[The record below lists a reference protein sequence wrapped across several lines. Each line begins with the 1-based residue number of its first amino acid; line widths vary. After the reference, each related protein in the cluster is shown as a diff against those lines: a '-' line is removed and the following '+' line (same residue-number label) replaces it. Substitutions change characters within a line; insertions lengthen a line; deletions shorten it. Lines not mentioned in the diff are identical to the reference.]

1 MTTVPIGCRETRRS
15 EPVSPALLQR
25 SPEVLA
31 DADLLSLAADGCREG
46 FAVLYERHSPML
58 LAMALKMLRNRPD
71 AEEVVQEVFIYAWRR
86 AADYDRNRAAVSS
99 WLVLIVRS
107 RCLDRLRS
115 FQRMDAMLAVVGREA
130 PDAEGPKSYSKVLE
144 RQRAARLHDAL
155 RRLPEAQ
162 REVLEHSFFGGLTQR
177 EVAEL
182 TGIPLGTV
190 KTRTLLAMQKLRREL
205 GPESFHL
212 R

>member
-1 MTTVPIGCRETRRS
+1 MTTTPLRCREAQRTK
-15 EPVSPALLQR
+15 PVSPALLR
-25 SPEVLA
+25 TSPDVLA
-31 DADLLSLAADGCREG
+31 DADLLSLAADGYREG
-46 FAVLYERHSPML
+46 LAILYDRHSSML
-58 LAMALKMLRNRPD
+58 LAVALKMLRNRPD
-71 AEEVVQEVFIYAWRR
+71 AEEVVQEVFFYAWRR
-86 AADYDRNRAAVSS
+86 AADYDRTRAAVSS

-115 FQRMDAMLAVVGREA
+115 YQRMDAMLTVVGREA
-130 PDAEGPKSYSKVLE
+130 PGAEGPKSYSRILE
-144 RQRAARLHDAL
+144 DQRSLRLQDAL
-155 RRLPEAQ
+155 SRLPEAQ

-205 GPESFHL
+205 DSERSL
-212 R
+212 LM